1 MHTNTT
7 QDRGKLQAINELGE
21 TLRFYRMKRGLTI
34 AELASAVGVDRAY
47 LFQLEDTDADWLNPP
62 LDERAPR
69 PPTRDLMIRIA
80 IVLRLDL
87 DHADDLLMAAGYR
100 PLWKG

>member
-1 MHTNTT
+1 MHTTT
-7 QDRGKLQAINELGE
+7 SLGREKLQPINELGE
-21 TLRFYRMKRGLTI
+21 ALRFYRMKRGITI
-34 AELASAVGVDRAY
+34 AELASAVGVDRAFLY
-47 LFQLEDTDADWLNPP
+47 HLEDADADWLNPP
-62 LDERAPR
+62 LDARGR
-69 PPTRDLMIRIA
+69 QPTRDLMIRIA